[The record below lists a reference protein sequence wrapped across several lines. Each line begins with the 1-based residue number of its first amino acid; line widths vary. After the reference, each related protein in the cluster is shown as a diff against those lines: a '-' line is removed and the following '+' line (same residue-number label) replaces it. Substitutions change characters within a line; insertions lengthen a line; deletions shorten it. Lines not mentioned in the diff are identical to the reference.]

1 VRESLWSNFSSLV
14 GESLIMLEEAGGLEK
29 NPSIIYRYST
39 YIHVLYIF
47 LFWLDTNIFIP
58 FFSSYILPKL
68 IMITFF
74 FLLTFS
80 LHYSYKGLYFT
91 LAFFLITLSQR
102 TCIEGRNVL
111 YTRLEFFPFS
121 SFSLCYFF
129 RCFGLGLLACFACF
143 ID

>member
-58 FFSSYILPKL
+58 FFSSFILPKL
-68 IMITFF
+68 IMITFS

-80 LHYSYKGLYFT
+80 L
-91 LAFFLITLSQR
+91 
-102 TCIEGRNVL
+102 
-111 YTRLEFFPFS
+111 
-121 SFSLCYFF
+121 
-129 RCFGLGLLACFACF
+129 LLF
-143 ID
+143 I

>member
-1 VRESLWSNFSSLV
+1 
-14 GESLIMLEEAGGLEK
+14 MLEEAGGLEK
-29 NPSIIYRYST
+29 NPSIIYRHST

-47 LFWLDTNIFIP
+47 LFRLDTNIFIP
-58 FFSSYILPKL
+58 FFSSFILPKL

-121 SFSLCYFF
+121 SFFSL
-129 RCFGLGLLACFACF
+129 LLFPLFWSGFACL